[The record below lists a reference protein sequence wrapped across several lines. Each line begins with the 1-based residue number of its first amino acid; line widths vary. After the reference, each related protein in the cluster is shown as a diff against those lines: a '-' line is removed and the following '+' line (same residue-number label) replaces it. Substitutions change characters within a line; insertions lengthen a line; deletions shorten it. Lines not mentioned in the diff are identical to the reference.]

1 MSVYNEYSK
10 LKTILIGKLLPT
22 ECLKELA
29 LPSDKDILPT
39 LIKIHEETNKDLDAL
54 QKFFEGKGIKVYRP
68 NINKY
73 YEEVRDKTKSALP
86 NPSTIRDW
94 CFSYGDDI
102 ILSKTYCPNRWYEW
116 LYWKDVFDE
125 LEEQGKTI
133 HHIVD
138 ENEFDFD
145 VFAKISNSLLDRYET
160 YSQRRVLKDLKFN
173 FSQIQNIN
181 SEWDE
186 IRKSYYKKTIKD
198 LYISKDNP
206 RFKDEVEPTYIYSN
220 SALKKYPLTHTSS
233 YLKHDG
239 KIISSPLGNKKGY
252 SNFKKILLSKY
263 DINFCNILGESGCIT
278 KSSNPICSDL
288 IMTDLYDRFSPNI
301 IKHSVTGTKTFQ
313 DYQMTNP
320 RLLLTPSRHNNH
332 INLTIDPDS
341 KINTYMRV
349 LCDKEDQYNLEYNAI
364 TYEPYKTVGGI
375 FGDSRDYFMYVQ
387 NIRAHNLGL
396 RHQSTLKRDIRC
408 YTIDIDREDSL
419 DK

>member
-73 YEEVRDKTKSALP
+73 YEEVRDKTKSAPP

-198 LYISKDNP
+198 LE
-206 RFKDEVEPTYIYSN
+206 R
-220 SALKKYPLTHTSS
+220 
-233 YLKHDG
+233 
-239 KIISSPLGNKKGY
+239 
-252 SNFKKILLSKY
+252 LSKEKNQSQIFIETPY
-263 DINFCNILGESGCIT
+263 RNEKLF
-278 KSSNPICSDL
+278 
-288 IMTDLYDRFSPNI
+288 TDLKS
-301 IKHSVTGTKTFQ
+301 T
-313 DYQMTNP
+313 
-320 RLLLTPSRHNNH
+320 LTPSTLLCIAADITLSTEYIKTKH
-332 INLTIDPDS
+332 TKDWKQEQPDLH
-341 KINTYMRV
+341 KRPAIFIIH
-349 LCDKEDQYNLEYNAI
+349 KEY
-364 TYEPYKTVGGI
+364 
-375 FGDSRDYFMYVQ
+375 
-387 NIRAHNLGL
+387 
-396 RHQSTLKRDIRC
+396 
-408 YTIDIDREDSL
+408 
-419 DK
+419 